1 MLKKTISL
9 NGQQEGHIFL
19 MGIKE
24 WIPREAKR
32 QGRPKT
38 RGRDLV
44 EDKCGASWM
53 LKPQDKSYL
62 EEFME

>member
-44 EDKCGASWM
+44 ENKCGASWM
-53 LKPQDKSYL
+53 LKAQ
-62 EEFME
+62 